1 MQRGQLPRE
10 FNELR
15 RPAPHKRTT
24 ATRAET
30 EETMSL
36 TKSTDSIIAED
47 LNKTWH
53 LVDLDGATLGRAAT
67 RIATVLRGKHTPA
80 YTHADC
86 GEFVVVVNSA
96 KAVLASKL
104 DQKMYRHH
112 TQFPGGLKE
121 ATARKVMA
129 TKSESFAP
137 SAACCRRPVGRQM
150 MRGWVYPGGALP
162 APRTRSRCRC
172 NQTK

>member
-1 MQRGQLPRE
+1 
-10 FNELR
+10 
-15 RPAPHKRTT
+15 
-24 ATRAET
+24 
-30 EETMSL
+30 MSL

-80 YTHADC
+80 YTPHADC

-96 KAVLASKL
+96 KAVLTGKKL

-129 TKSESFAP
+129 TKSEEAVIRAVRGMLP
-137 SAACCRRPVGRQM
+137 KGPLGRQM
-150 MRGWVYPGGALP
+150 MRKLKVYPGAEHPHGAQNPQPL
-162 APRTRSRCRC
+162 SL
-172 NQTK
+172 